1 MRGLSRIR
9 TVVAVLLG
17 LAVFLWE
24 VRRFGGALE
33 GLLLRLGGELGI
45 ASERDGPYLLL
56 QGLVR
61 LLNYEVTKEALEEK
75 RRREVLGKA
84 LHMLLDIVT
93 LNA

>member
-1 MRGLSRIR
+1 
-9 TVVAVLLG
+9 VVAVLLG
-17 LAVFLWE
+17 LAAFLWE
-24 VRRFGGALE
+24 VRRSGGALE

-45 ASERDGPYLLL
+45 ASERDGPYSLL

-61 LLNYEVTKEALEEK
+61 LLNYEVTKEALE
-75 RRREVLGKA
+75 REVLGKA